1 MFVKRLIASAIVVAS
16 VSGCA
21 STPEAERPIPTS
33 QIKAPEVSYYKE
45 SVSSLHYANAKP
57 LIFAPDATASDKVFS
72 VLGLP
77 TFKAVSAKGVSAT
90 FMEQAIKE
98 QVEQAISPVARQQ
111 SGSPGDLSRLSF
123 TALGGG
129 VGAAGL
135 AFTMLDGGVRD
146 PRTTFGY
153 FVCFERKSEASNL
166 TEATHICSTKLN
178 KMLTDT
184 MVKTTKVQE
193 MEYAQHRKG
202 YVTDGQRK
210 TVEFDLWKVR
220 VYAAEGF
227 APADRGGYESWIVA
241 VPFSQNFASGIGK
254 WIGAETGELDA
265 AAAAKAL
272 GTHRPKD
279 TVFYLPD
286 GETPAAVY

>member
-21 STPEAERPIPTS
+21 STPEVERPIPTS

-45 SVSSLHYANAKP
+45 SVSSLHYANAKS
-57 LIFAPDATASDKVFS
+57 LVFAPDAKASDKVFS

-98 QVEQAISPVARQQ
+98 QVEQAIRPVARQQ

-129 VGAAGL
+129 LGAAGL
-135 AFTMLDGGVRD
+135 AFSMLDGGVRD

-153 FVCFERKSEASNL
+153 FVCFERKPVASSL

-184 MVKTTKVQE
+184 MVETTKVRD
-193 MEYAQHRKG
+193 MDYAQYRKG
-202 YVTDGQRK
+202 YVIDGQRK
-210 TVEFDLWKVR
+210 AVEFYLWKVR

-227 APADRGGYESWIVA
+227 APADRGGYASWIVA
-241 VPFSQNFASGIGK
+241 VPFSHVQASGVGK
-254 WIGAETGELDA
+254 WTGAEVGELDA
-265 AAAAKAL
+265 AATVKVL
-272 GTHRPKD
+272 SENRPAD
-279 TVFYLPD
+279 TAFYLPN
-286 GETPAAVY
+286 GEHPAVAY